1 MIAGIEIGGTKVV
14 IAFGSSPEDLS
25 DPIRIPTTSPDETL
39 TRISETLQGAGPLQA
54 IGIATFGPVQLNRTA
69 SDWGRIL
76 NTPKPG
82 WSGADLV
89 APLRRFGVP
98 IALDTDV
105 TGAALAEGC
114 WGVARGLSDYAY
126 VTVGTGV
133 GVGAISS
140 GQPVHGRLHPEAGHV
155 PVRRDPRTDSFAGA
169 CPYHKD
175 CLEGLVSGPAI
186 AARLGRPAET
196 AEPDHPVWSLVVEY
210 LAQLAATLTYVMAPQ
225 RIVFGGGIGSD
236 LDRLARV
243 RLALRKTLGGYLP
256 DLDDA
261 EALEA
266 YLVPPTLGDRSG
278 VLGAIALAQTLT
290 GVSQPEWT
298 EDASRSRLPARGG
311 KP

>member
-1 MIAGIEIGGTKVV
+1 
-14 IAFGSSPEDLS
+14 
-25 DPIRIPTTSPDETL
+25 
-39 TRISETLQGAGPLQA
+39 
-54 IGIATFGPVQLNRTA
+54 
-69 SDWGRIL
+69 
-76 NTPKPG
+76 
-82 WSGADLV
+82 
-89 APLRRFGVP
+89 
-98 IALDTDV
+98 
-105 TGAALAEGC
+105 
-114 WGVARGLSDYAY
+114 
-126 VTVGTGV
+126 
-133 GVGAISS
+133 
-140 GQPVHGRLHPEAGHV
+140 
-155 PVRRDPRTDSFAGA
+155 
-169 CPYHKD
+169 
-175 CLEGLVSGPAI
+175 
-186 AARLGRPAET
+186 
-196 AEPDHPVWSLVVEY
+196 LVVEY